1 MSEHNLPV
9 PPKSAIAQRL
19 IGLGYLLLVGVVAFL
34 IGRYWHG
41 AMPTEDTAQH
51 AHGTPDGSSEGAV
64 EAPAAAQTFLCPMHP
79 QVRQDEPG
87 ICPICFMDLVVAA
100 NDGDNDPN
108 VVPLTDRTRA
118 LAGVVLHTVAR
129 GSTEQTL
136 QVVGRA
142 ITPSTGRTAVTAP
155 AMGRVDRVWVQS
167 PGEDVRR
174 GARVA
179 QLFVPEIVEAAAQLR
194 DATERG
200 QREAR
205 SDVDASLASAPL
217 AQAHNARID
226 AARQRLQTL
235 GVPQRTIDRMAT
247 GEDDGTATIVTAPAG
262 GVLLER
268 GVQVGAWVD
277 RGMTLASLQALD
289 PAWVQL
295 DIYEADVSRVGAG
308 TAVTL
313 QPRGGGPPIVGTIDT
328 IEPVV
333 DGMRRLAQARVA
345 VADPDGRL
353 RPGSWVDATIGE
365 TSAVPAGN
373 TVRIPRSAVLWTGP
387 RSIVYALDPTADPPV
402 LVPVE
407 VTVGQMGRDTVEIV
421 EGLFPGEQ
429 IVSEGAF
436 RIDASLQ
443 IRGGRSMMQRT
454 APPASPTPA
463 EDGHAH

>member
-1 MSEHNLPV
+1 MSEHSLPV

-19 IGLGYLLLVGVVAFL
+19 IGVGYLLLVGVVAFVV
-34 IGRYWHG
+34 GRYWQG
-41 AMPTEDTAQH
+41 AMPPDDAHAGH
-51 AHGTPDGSSEGAV
+51 AHVEGSGAGEGGASAV
-64 EAPAAAQTFLCPMHP
+64 AQTYLCPMHP

-118 LAGVVLHTVAR
+118 LAGVALHTVVR

-136 QVVGRA
+136 HVVGRA

-194 DATERG
+194 DATVRAE
-200 QREAR
+200 REA
-205 SDVDASLASAPL
+205 VGELAAPL
-217 AQAHNARID
+217 AQAHSARVE

-235 GVPQRTIDRMAT
+235 GVPTRTIDRMAA
-247 GEDDGTATIVTAPAG
+247 GEDDGTATILTAPAG

-277 RGMTLASLQALD
+277 RGMTLAALQALD

-295 DIYEADVSRVGAG
+295 DIYESDVGRVAAGA
-308 TAVTL
+308 AVTL
-313 QPRGGGPPIVGTIDT
+313 QPRGGGPPIVGSIDT

-333 DGMRRLAQARVA
+333 DGMRRLAQARVV
-345 VADPDGRL
+345 VADPHGRL
-353 RPGSWVDATIGE
+353 RPGSWVDATIGG
-365 TSAVPAGN
+365 TATAAVGN
-373 TVRIPRSAVLWTGP
+373 TVRVPRSAVLWTGP

-407 VTVGQMGRDTVEIV
+407 VTVGQMDRDTVEIV

-429 IVSEGAF
+429 IVAEGAF

-454 APPASPTPA
+454 APPASPSPA